1 MNNLRKT
8 LGCLLL
14 FFFTA
19 ATSAYAQK
27 SVNQTLKMYT
37 GIITDIDSSEPI
49 IGVNITLKGERTGT
63 VTDAFGKFS
72 INAPIGSTL
81 SLSYIGY
88 VAKEIK
94 LGGNTN
100 LKITMQEDQNQ
111 LSEVVVIGYGVVKKS
126 DITGSVSSVSSKQ
139 FKDQPVKRVSDILQ
153 GRTSG
158 VAVTNLDGLPGGGV
172 KIRVR
177 GSTSINT
184 SNDPLYVID
193 GIVSGGLDVNPADIQ
208 SIEVLKDAS
217 ATAVYGSR
225 GANGVVLVTTKK
237 GVEGKVQIYADVAI
251 GVSNIIKKYDLLNAH
266 EYATALND
274 YKGASTISA
283 DDMAAYKNG
292 TKGID
297 WQDMM
302 LQTGIS
308 QDYKIGISGGNAKS
322 KYLISAN
329 LLDMTAMT
337 ITTKYQRAQ
346 LRINLDNELTKW
358 LTLSTKLNASRS
370 HSHNGSIDIMSF
382 LNYSPTMEMRDPETG
397 VYNKDPF
404 NAVDAN
410 PYGSRME
417 NYGDTYV
424 YNLNGNMDLTFKII
438 DGLTFSTQAGVNYS
452 HVPSYSFTSSLTQPG
467 QISGMGNASSMNLFW
482 QSTNNVTYNKT
493 FGDHQITA
501 TAVFEASGAEGRSLG
516 ISGSNLG
523 NEFVGYWN
531 VQNAETRDASN
542 GYSAEAIVSGL
553 GRVMYNYKGKYMLT
567 GTFRADG
574 SSKFQKKNKWGF
586 FPSGAVAWDVA
597 KEGFMSDQYILQ
609 QLKIRGS
616 FGIVGNQSI
625 GAYST
630 LGMLASTNYE
640 GWGSDNKHTGY
651 WTGNLATP
659 DVTWESTHQYNIGL
673 DASVLDGR
681 LSFSAEWFRKDTK
694 DLLLRKP
701 APLYNGGGTFW
712 VNQGEIKNSGVEFTI
727 SATPLTHNDIFG
739 WETSLNASYVKN
751 EIIDLAG
758 DDAIIGDNY
767 TGLGGG
773 PIDIKKVG
781 YPLGTF
787 YLYKWKNF
795 NNQGANLYE
804 RTSDGS
810 LTTNPTAAD
819 LTPMGQAEPKWTF
832 GWNNTFTYKNWT
844 LNVFINAALGHDR
857 LNMSSFALNS
867 MIGKYRFIST
877 SDAYYKGWDK
887 VENKANALYP
897 SHKNSDNKNYPDSD
911 FWLEDASFV
920 KLKNI
925 SLSYNIPKKITRVA
939 DIQLSVSAQ
948 NLFTLT
954 RYTGMD
960 PEVYNGGPN
969 GYNGVDLG
977 AYPVPRTFT
986 FGMKLNF

>member
-14 FFFTA
+14 FFFIAVTF
-19 ATSAYAQK
+19 TYAQK
-27 SVNQTLKMYT
+27 SVNQTSKTYS
-37 GIITDIDSSEPI
+37 GIVTDVNSNEPI
-49 IGVNITLKGERTGT
+49 IGANIIVKGAQTGT
-63 VTDAFGKFS
+63 ISDVFGKFS
-72 INAPIGSTL
+72 ISARVGSTL
-81 SLSYIGY
+81 SFSFIGY
-88 VAKEIK
+88 ETKEVK
-94 LGGNTN
+94 LDGNTN

-126 DITGSVSSVSSKQ
+126 DITGAVASVSSKQ

-177 GSTSINT
+177 GTTSINT
-184 SNDPLYVID
+184 GNDPLYVVD
-193 GIVSGGLDVNPADIQ
+193 GIVAGGLDVNPADIQ

-217 ATAVYGSR
+217 ATAIYGSR
-225 GANGVVLVTTKK
+225 GANGVVLITTKK
-237 GVEGKVQIYADVAI
+237 GVEGKTKIYADVAI
-251 GVSNIIKKYDLLNAH
+251 GVSNIIKQYDVLNAF
-266 EYATALND
+266 EYATALNE
-274 YKGASTISA
+274 YKGSSTISPE
-283 DDMAAYKNG
+283 DMAAYQNG

-297 WQDMM
+297 WQNLM

-308 QDYKIGISGGNAKS
+308 QDYKIGVSGGTAKH
-322 KYLISAN
+322 KFLISAN

-358 LTLSTKLNASRS
+358 LTLSTKISGTRS
-370 HSHNGSIDIMSF
+370 HSHNGGIDIMNF

-410 PYGSRME
+410 PYGSRVE

-424 YNLNGNMDLTFKII
+424 YNLNGSMDLTFKIM
-438 DGLTFSTQAGVNYS
+438 DGLTFAVQAGANYS
-452 HVPSYSFTSSLTQPG
+452 HVPSYSFTSSLVQPG
-467 QISGMGNASSMNLFW
+467 QINGMGNSSSMNLFW
-482 QSTNNVTYNKT
+482 QNTNNVTYDKT
-493 FGDHQITA
+493 FGDHHLTA
-501 TAVFEASGAEGRSLG
+501 TAVFEVSGSERRSLG
-516 ISGSNLG
+516 ISGQNLG

-531 VQNAETRDASN
+531 VQNAATRDASN
-542 GYSAEAIVSGL
+542 GYGAEAIVSGL
-553 GRVMYNYKGKYMLT
+553 GRVMYNYKGRYMLT
-567 GTFRADG
+567 GSFRADG
-574 SSKFQKKNKWGF
+574 SSKFQKNNKWGY
-586 FPSGAVAWDVA
+586 FPSGAIAWDIA
-597 KEGFMSDQYILQ
+597 KEDFMSDQNIFQ
-609 QLKIRGS
+609 QLKLRGS
-616 FGIVGNQSI
+616 FGAVGNQGI

-630 LGMLASTNYE
+630 LGMLASTNYD
-640 GWGSDNKHTGY
+640 GWGSDKKHTGY

-659 DVTWESTHQYNIGL
+659 DVTWESTYQYNAGF

-681 LSFSAEWFRKDTK
+681 LSLSFEWFRKDTK
-694 DLLLRKP
+694 DLLLRKQ

-712 VNQGEIKNSGVEFTI
+712 VNQGEIRNSGIELTVN
-727 SATPLTHNDIFG
+727 ATPLTGTFG
-739 WETSLNASYVKN
+739 WETSLNASYLKN
-751 EIIDLAG
+751 EVIDLAG
-758 DDAIIGDNY
+758 DDFIIGDNY
-767 TGLGGG
+767 TGFGGG
-773 PIDIKKVG
+773 PIEIKKVG
-781 YPLGTF
+781 YPLGSF

-795 NNQGANLYE
+795 NDQGANLYE

-819 LTPMGQAEPKWTF
+819 LTAMGQAEPKWTF

-857 LNMSSFALNS
+857 LNMSRFAMGS
-867 MIGKYRFIST
+867 MIGKYRFISL
-877 SDAYYKGWDK
+877 SEAYYEGWDK
-887 VENKANALYP
+887 VANKADALYP

-925 SLSYNIPKKITRVA
+925 SLSYNIPKKITRIA

-948 NLFTLT
+948 NVFTLT
-954 RYTGMD
+954 KYTGMD